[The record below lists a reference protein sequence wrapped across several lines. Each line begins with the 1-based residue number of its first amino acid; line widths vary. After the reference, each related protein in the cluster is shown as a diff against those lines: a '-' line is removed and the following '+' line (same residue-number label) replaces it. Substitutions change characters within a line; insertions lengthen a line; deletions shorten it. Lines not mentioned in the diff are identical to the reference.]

1 MPVLEPNP
9 PNGQTR
15 LLVILG
21 AMLAIG
27 VVISVIAV
35 IAAP

>member
-9 PNGQTR
+9 PDPQIR
-15 LLVILG
+15 LLLILG

-27 VVISVIAV
+27 LVISVIAILV
-35 IAAP
+35 SP